1 MVKEILDVYDKN
13 GVFTGKKI
21 NRGEKLQQG
30 EYIMVAQIFL
40 RNFQNK
46 YLIQKRALDKSFLP
60 GVWDVSGGA
69 TMTNETRQDAA
80 IRENFEEIGIEL
92 EKKNMKFLG
101 RYFDKTAIFDMWLA
115 EKNFTLNDCV
125 LEKTEVDSVKFVTK
139 EELIE
144 IIKTAKHRDD
154 IYKKIAINAL
164 LEV

>member
-1 MVKEILDVYDKN
+1 
-13 GVFTGKKI
+13 
-21 NRGEKLQQG
+21 
-30 EYIMVAQIFL
+30 
-40 RNFQNK
+40 
-46 YLIQKRALDKSFLP
+46 
-60 GVWDVSGGA
+60 
-69 TMTNETRQDAA
+69 
-80 IRENFEEIGIEL
+80 
-92 EKKNMKFLG
+92 MKFLG

-125 LEKTEVDSVKFVTK
+125 LEKTEVDSVKLVTK